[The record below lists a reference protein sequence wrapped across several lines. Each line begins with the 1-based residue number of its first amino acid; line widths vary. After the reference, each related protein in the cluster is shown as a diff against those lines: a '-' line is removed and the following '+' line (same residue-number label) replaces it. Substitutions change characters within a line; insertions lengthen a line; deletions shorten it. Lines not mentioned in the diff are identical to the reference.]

1 MTLVRHVKNL
11 VLKGNWWRTLMKGLK
26 LKAKSYTSAL
36 SVFENF
42 VSIKR
47 TQPPRIKNLNCLS
60 SLLVSFGCHFCRFL
74 CTKTDFSRSFFCPQ
88 SILDSPLLKLD
99 WRQKN
104 YELSQTW
111 TQKYTK
117 KTVKST
123 SKVHPNYEEWGQKK
137 LEKLKFLLNLYV
149 LFVWTFF
156 FSTNIPEIITYYY
169 GWKQPISD
177 FPLLTL
183 SWFFFST
190 LPLLILTGS
199 HGPRQ
204 YLTLHWKMTP

>member
-1 MTLVRHVKNL
+1 
-11 VLKGNWWRTLMKGLK
+11 MKGSK

-47 TQPPRIKNLNCLS
+47 TQPHKIKNLNCLS
-60 SLLVSFGCHFCRFL
+60 SLLVVLAVIFA
-74 CTKTDFSRSFFCPQ
+74 DFYVQR
-88 SILDSPLLKLD
+88 L
-99 WRQKN
+99 KN

-183 SWFFFST
+183 SWFFFQPYPYWYLPAHTVQGST
-190 LPLLILTGS
+190 WHYTGRWRRRTPWTWM
-199 HGPRQ
+199 PRTHFVM
-204 YLTLHWKMTP
+204 LSRLG